1 MTANTL
7 LGAAILILACLLSNR
22 IFGRLGMPALLAFLG
37 LGMLCGS
44 DGLLKIAF
52 DDFSLSEQVSS
63 VALIFI
69 IFYGGFWT
77 NWQRAKPVAAK
88 ALLLSSAGVVLT
100 AVFVGAFCHWALGMP
115 PAESLLVGALISST
129 DAASVF
135 SILRAK
141 SLNLRYGT
149 ASMLEMESGSND
161 CFSYMLTVVI
171 LAFMGGSAQ
180 GPGEVAWMLCLQIA
194 AGAACGVVIALG
206 ARYVLQRT
214 AFSAD
219 GFDAIFLLAVALL
232 SYTVPQTLGGN
243 GYLSAYIA
251 GMILGNSPLPNKR
264 SLLGFFDGL
273 TGLMQM
279 VLFFL
284 LGLLSFPS
292 SLPAVALPATL
303 IALFLTF
310 VARPISVALLLT
322 PLRSPFRQQALVSWT
337 GLRGAASIVFAIV
350 ATIDPAHTHSD
361 IFHIVFFIVLLSVL
375 FQGTL
380 LPWVARRLDMIDDEE
395 DVRKTFNDYE
405 ENVPLIFAEF
415 TLKDGSP
422 WAGRLVRDLD
432 LPPDTLL
439 ALVRREG
446 RNFAPDG
453 NTRLQAGDV
462 LVLGGREVT
471 SINSAVLQEH
481 HVGKG
486 SPLAGRPLR
495 EAPSGMPLVVAVLR
509 GQEVII
515 PRGDTIPREGD
526 TLVVYKG
533 SE

>member
-1 MTANTL
+1 MMPDAL
-7 LGAAILILACLLSNR
+7 LGAAVLIIACLLSNR
-22 IFGRLGMPALLAFLG
+22 VFGRLGMPTLLAFLG

-52 DDFSLSEQVSS
+52 DDFALSEQVSS

-77 NWQRAKPVAAK
+77 NWRLARPVVGK
-88 ALLLSSAGVVLT
+88 AVLLSSAGVVLT
-100 AVFVGAFCHWALGMP
+100 AVLVGAFCHWALGMP

-141 SLNLRYGT
+141 RLNLRYGT

-180 GPGEVAWMLCLQIA
+180 SPGAVAWMLGLQIV
-194 AGAACGVVIALG
+194 AGALCGVGIALA
-206 ARYVLQRT
+206 ARYVLQRVS
-214 AFSAD
+214 FSAD
-219 GFDAIFLLAVALL
+219 GFDALFMLAVALL
-232 SYTVPQTLGGN
+232 SYTVPQNLGGN
-243 GYLSAYIA
+243 GYLSAYLA

-292 SLPAVALPATL
+292 QLPAVAWPATL

-310 VARPISVALLLT
+310 VARPLSVALLLT
-322 PLRSPFRQQALVSWT
+322 PLRCPFRQQALVAWT

-350 ATIDPAHTHSD
+350 ATINPAHTYSD
-361 IFHIVFFIVLLSVL
+361 IFHTIFFIVLLSVL

-380 LPWVARRLDMIDDEE
+380 LPWVARRLDMIDDDE
-395 DVRKTFNDYE
+395 DVRKTFNDYD
-405 ENVPLIFAEF
+405 ENAPLTFAEC
-415 TLKDGSP
+415 TLKEGSP
-422 WAGRLVRDLD
+422 WVGRFVRDLD

-439 ALVRREG
+439 ALVQREG
-446 RNFAPDG
+446 RSFAPDG

-471 SINSAVLQEH
+471 SISSAILQERR
-481 HVGKG
+481 VEEG

-495 EAPSGMPLVVAVLR
+495 EAPADMPLVVAVLR
-509 GQEVII
+509 GQGVLI
-515 PRGDTIPREGD
+515 PRGDTVLQEGD
-526 TLVVYKG
+526 ILVVC
-533 SE
+533 EEE

>member
-1 MTANTL
+1 
-7 LGAAILILACLLSNR
+7 
-22 IFGRLGMPALLAFLG
+22 
-37 LGMLCGS
+37 
-44 DGLLKIAF
+44 
-52 DDFSLSEQVSS
+52 
-63 VALIFI
+63 
-69 IFYGGFWT
+69 
-77 NWQRAKPVAAK
+77 
-88 ALLLSSAGVVLT
+88 
-100 AVFVGAFCHWALGMP
+100 
-115 PAESLLVGALISST
+115 
-129 DAASVF
+129 
-135 SILRAK
+135 
-141 SLNLRYGT
+141 
-149 ASMLEMESGSND
+149 
-161 CFSYMLTVVI
+161 
-171 LAFMGGSAQ
+171 
-180 GPGEVAWMLCLQIA
+180 
-194 AGAACGVVIALG
+194 
-206 ARYVLQRT
+206 
-214 AFSAD
+214 
-219 GFDAIFLLAVALL
+219 
-232 SYTVPQTLGGN
+232 
-243 GYLSAYIA
+243 
-251 GMILGNSPLPNKR
+251 
-264 SLLGFFDGL
+264 
-273 TGLMQM
+273 
-279 VLFFL
+279 
-284 LGLLSFPS
+284 
-292 SLPAVALPATL
+292 
-303 IALFLTF
+303 
-310 VARPISVALLLT
+310 
-322 PLRSPFRQQALVSWT
+322 
-337 GLRGAASIVFAIV
+337 
-350 ATIDPAHTHSD
+350 
-361 IFHIVFFIVLLSVL
+361 
-375 FQGTL
+375 
-380 LPWVARRLDMIDDEE
+380 MIDDEE